1 MYVIIL
7 IIIVTYPDQIH
18 TDSRLVQNSKFVMS
32 TRDKTKAMSQLVS
45 PRLVLS
51 QKFRTRET
59 RRNFPC
65 HQAGIRSVR
74 LSHFVSIKFK
84 TRQSYVSR
92 RDKVRHDETFSYRMR
107 ISDNLTNLYFIAPRI
122 VLYITTL
129 HMVILNCFMEPIG
142 IISFKVRCFN

>member
-7 IIIVTYPDQIH
+7 IIIVTYQIH

-32 TRDKTKAMSQLVS
+32 TRDKTKAMSQIVS

-51 QKFRTRET
+51 RKFRTRET

-65 HQAGIRSVR
+65 HQAGIRSIR
-74 LSHFVSIKFK
+74 LSHFVSIKLK

-92 RDKVRHDETFSYRMR
+92 RDKVRHDKTFSYRMR
-107 ISDNLTNLYFIAPRI
+107 ISDNLTYLYFIASRI
-122 VLYITTL
+122 VLYITR
-129 HMVILNCFMEPIG
+129 G
-142 IISFKVRCFN
+142 YFKLFYGTFWHHKFQSKMF